1 VSESAVPLEILY
13 HFFKAAAAAGA
24 GGVLGDKDGVLAHGG
39 LLAVVRRISGREPL
53 IDEVSG
59 VSLHLFE
66 FLVFSYSS
74 SGPEVGTADGMRTV
88 RIAGRSC
95 RCL

>member
-1 VSESAVPLEILY
+1 MTARASCLSVSESAVPLEILY

-59 VSLHLFE
+59 VSLH
-66 FLVFSYSS
+66 
-74 SGPEVGTADGMRTV
+74 RV
-88 RIAGRSC
+88 RA
-95 RCL
+95 LALDVA